1 MLKLSVKK
9 SKRDDNKSYLGYS
22 WAQLE
27 VLFCLF
33 FVLESGQA
41 RSSLMRARAGTQ
53 ERIWGTD
60 DLPPEFLGFLVN
72 LDFQIKF

>member
-9 SKRDDNKSYLGYS
+9 SNRDHNKSYLGNS

-27 VLFCLF
+27 ELFCLF

-53 ERIWGTD
+53 KRIWGTD
-60 DLPPEFLGFLVN
+60 DLPPRISRVSG
-72 LDFQIKF
+72 

>member
-9 SKRDDNKSYLGYS
+9 SSIDDNKSYLGYS

-27 VLFCLF
+27 ELFCLF

-41 RSSLMRARAGTQ
+41 RSGLKRARAGTQ

-60 DLPPEFLGFLVN
+60 DLPPQNFSGFWL
-72 LDFQIKF
+72 I

>member
-9 SKRDDNKSYLGYS
+9 SNRDDNKSYLGYS

-27 VLFCLF
+27 ALFCLF

-60 DLPPEFLGFLVN
+60 DLPPRISRVSG
-72 LDFQIKF
+72 